1 MSDKISKELFLELG
15 ELLNSNL
22 DEITIL
28 RTLCNKLLSL
38 FDAERVSILS
48 LDSQGKHLTLTAW
61 AGRYPEDIENVT
73 VPVGD
78 GVAGWVAATGDSLL
92 VPDVDQDHRFS
103 IMFPERY
110 RTRSFLSVPL
120 KSRGRLLGVLNVS
133 DTTRNEGFT
142 ESNFGTLKP
151 LALQIGMGMENLRL
165 REDIHNMY
173 TASTSLVSVLQQLTR
188 DISDIESE
196 LIPNMIK
203 GLGKVLGPQS
213 HMILIGEMG
222 SNLAWIGKSSLDI
235 PPEAGVMDF
244 QSGLSLYQLL
254 TALPLHPPFPRNER
268 LRELG
273 FDWDLLSTGKLRL
286 IRNLLPPKHDL
297 FGISLSAVPEK
308 NPDHMDLLSVYQ
320 TIITHLGGLLLG
332 AVFDKTQIQRLD
344 HLKTE
349 LISTVSHELRTP
361 LTSIQGFSE
370 LVLRTDELPEPH
382 SRYLSIINNESKRL
396 NRLINNFLDLARL
409 ESREATLVKEPIDS
423 LSVVES
429 AVRLLKPQAEENRA
443 QIRFYCEENL
453 PMLIADRDRLE
464 QVLVNLIGNAI
475 KYGGT
480 DVQISINLN
489 SSEGNTVFSVTDS
502 GPGIPREEQHLV
514 FNRFYRG
521 ILENEQ
527 EEDESKGAGLGL
539 SLAKEI
545 VEQHGG
551 TISMTSSQK
560 ERTTFT
566 FILPTEGL
574 VSPHRGVLAWH
585 PSEENFIQEL
595 NNRLNEGKTVGVL
608 TVHVNPDHSD
618 QLKFPLTSEKAE
630 EEFSVEMLS
639 EIEELISSILQRE
652 GVSDDI
658 IQGRPQGE
666 FIILTYASLLDNYAE
681 QLLRTFSA
689 RFGETY
695 SLAIGAAASEGE
707 PEIDGDHLVNLA
719 RQACL
724 YVERTL
730 KRGYLKNRRM

>member
-1 MSDKISKELFLELG
+1 MSDRISEELFLELG

-22 DEITIL
+22 DEITIM
-28 RTLCNKLLSL
+28 RTFCNKLLSL

-48 LDSQGKHLTLTAW
+48 LDTQGKHLTLTAW
-61 AGRYPEDIENVT
+61 AGRYPEDMENVT

-78 GVAGWVAATGDSLL
+78 GVVGWVAATGDSLL
-92 VPDVDQDHRFS
+92 VLDMDQDHRFS
-103 IMFPERY
+103 RMFPERY
-110 RTRSFLSVPL
+110 RTKSFLSVPL

-142 ESNFGTLKP
+142 ESSLGTLKP
-151 LALQIGMGMENLRL
+151 LALQIGMGMENLKL

-188 DISDIESE
+188 DVSDIESE

-235 PPEAGVMDF
+235 PLEVGVMDF
-244 QSGLSLYQLL
+244 QSGFSLYQLL
-254 TALPLHPPFPRNER
+254 SALPLHPPLPQNER
-268 LRELG
+268 LSELD
-273 FDWDLLSTGKLRL
+273 FDWGLVSSGKLRL

-308 NPDHMDLLSVYQ
+308 SPDHMDLLRVYQ

-332 AVFDKTQIQRLD
+332 GIFDRIQIQRLD

-370 LVLRTDELPEPH
+370 LLLRTDELPDPH

-409 ESREATLVKEPIDS
+409 ESREVTLVKEPTDS

-429 AVRLLKPQAEENRA
+429 AVRLLKPQAEEKRA
-443 QIRFYCEENL
+443 QIRLYCEEDL

-475 KYGGT
+475 KYGGS
-480 DVQISINLN
+480 DVQISIDLK
-489 SSEGNTVFSVTDS
+489 SKEGNTVFSVIDN

-521 ILENEQ
+521 MLESEQ
-527 EEDESKGAGLGL
+527 EEEDEPKGTGLGL
-539 SLAKEI
+539 SLAKEV

-551 TISMTSSQK
+551 TISMTSSQNV
-560 ERTTFT
+560 ETIFTFT
-566 FILPTEGL
+566 LPTEGL
-574 VSPHRGVLAWH
+574 VSPHRGIIAWH

-595 NNRLNEGKTVGVL
+595 NNRLNEGKTVGIL
-608 TVHVNPDHSD
+608 TVHVNPDHSG
-618 QLKFPLTSEKAE
+618 E
-630 EEFSVEMLS
+630 EADEGFSVEMLS

-652 GVSDDI
+652 GVTDDI

-666 FIILTYASLLDNYAE
+666 FIILTYASLLDDYAE
-681 QLLRTFSA
+681 LLLRTFSS

-707 PEIDGDHLVNLA
+707 STMDADQLVNFA
-719 RQACL
+719 RQACR
-724 YVERTL
+724 YVERTQQ
-730 KRGYLKNRRM
+730 RGYLRNRRM